1 MRVPRVK
8 LGFAQTAVP
17 IALAGATL
25 VGVAAEFGARLAER
39 RLPDYPWWHDR
50 LTTGKWHQLR
60 SLDGPVDVL
69 LAGSSQML
77 TALDPLALV
86 SSPRH
91 CYNAALYRG
100 VPTVMAEWLE
110 LVVLPRTRPRVVV
123 WGVSILD
130 LNDNGTFHSGVYER
144 FSASAA
150 HPARGPSRLKPRLAL
165 ARRAPMLRRPRAL
178 LRTMRMPD
186 PHEGKPLSQLLGP
199 MGKGLEYVRF
209 DSYRLTPQK
218 AAFVREEITTD
229 FAMGGRQADAL
240 RAGAAAVRRS
250 GADLV
255 LLEMPATDEFYEMYP
270 RQHEDL
276 RDARALLEAMAA
288 ELGVPFVPVQDDLPE
303 EWFTD
308 CVHLNGVGMNAWT
321 QDAAERLA
329 QVGVPTT

>member
-1 MRVPRVK
+1 VQVPSVTTSPLQR
-8 LGFAQTAVP
+8 TVP
-17 IALAGATL
+17 IGLAGAVL
-25 VGVAAEFGARLAER
+25 AGVTAEIGARLAER

-60 SLDGPVDVL
+60 ALDRPVDVL

-86 SSPRH
+86 TPPRR

-110 LVVLPRTRPRVVV
+110 LVVLPRTRPKVVV

-144 FSASAA
+144 FAASAA
-150 HPARGPSRLKPRLAL
+150 QPARRPGRLKPHLAL
-165 ARRAPMLRRPRAL
+165 ARRAAL
-178 LRTMRMPD
+178 LRHPKALLRALRMPD
-186 PHEGKPLSQLLGP
+186 PHEDKPLSDLLGP

-209 DSYRLTPQK
+209 DSYRLSPQK
-218 AAFVREEITTD
+218 AAFVRDEITTE
-229 FAMGGRQADAL
+229 FAMGGRQVDAL

-255 LLEMPATDEFYEMYP
+255 LMEMPATDEFYEMYP

-276 RDARALLEAMAA
+276 RVARVLLAALAE
-288 ELGVPFVPVQDDLPE
+288 ELGAPFVAVDDDLPE
-303 EWFTD
+303 QWFTD
-308 CVHLNGVGMNAWT
+308 CVHLNGVGMKAWT
-321 QDAAERLA
+321 QDAARRLA